1 MLLPSVQ
8 GASAPAFSAKTR
20 AAVTVEPIRHL
31 LLGNLSSVRLTIQE
45 LHQRGYAQTA
55 DWSRLVETG
64 QADEVVAILTRP
76 AN

>member
-8 GASAPAFSAKTR
+8 GASAPAFSATAR
-20 AAVTVEPIRHL
+20 TNITVEPIRHL
-31 LLGNLSSVRLTIQE
+31 LLGSLSSVRLTIQE

-64 QADEVVAILTRP
+64 QADEVIAVLTKP
-76 AN
+76 AH